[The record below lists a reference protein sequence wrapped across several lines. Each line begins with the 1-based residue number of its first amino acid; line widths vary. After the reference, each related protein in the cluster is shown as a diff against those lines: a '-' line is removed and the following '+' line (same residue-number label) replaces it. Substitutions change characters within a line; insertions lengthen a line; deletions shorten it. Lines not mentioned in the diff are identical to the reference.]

1 MNSSAWQQTLR
12 MLNPDIDTLQ
22 QFMESGP
29 QVKPKLRSA
38 GRIWVLEI
46 NVDWGIFE
54 DYGKTSSWGKP
65 NLDQRVIWSYKQ
77 LETWDNVSRQA
88 WNMWHFKRKKDAEK
102 FITLYNL
109 TWAE

>member
-1 MNSSAWQQTLR
+1 MNTNPWQHTLR
-12 MLNPDIDTLQ
+12 MLQPDIDVLQ
-22 QFMESGP
+22 EFMNRGP
-29 QVKPKLRSA
+29 QIKPKLRSA

-46 NVDWGIFE
+46 NVDWGMFE
-54 DYGKTSSWGKP
+54 VFHGRNDSWGTP
-65 NLDQRVIWSYKQ
+65 NLDQRVIWSSKQ

-109 TWAE
+109 KWV